1 MFYVINLAPSRFCRQ
16 LDEVAAIKL
25 ASVSGL
31 FASFKYALHD
41 LSSKQGPHVFHVN
54 QCFSW
59 HSLDLF
65 LGLFSPPGRPLIWE
79 VDNVVEFVEVCA
91 FFMVSEVFVSNQFR
105 ATISVNFCR

>member
-16 LDEVAAIKL
+16 LD
-25 ASVSGL
+25 ASVSSL

-59 HSLDLF
+59 QSLDLF
-65 LGLFSPPGRPLIWE
+65 LGLFSPPGRPL
-79 VDNVVEFVEVCA
+79 NLG
-91 FFMVSEVFVSNQFR
+91 SR
-105 ATISVNFCR
+105 